1 MQFDFNISV
10 NIQLDLSFF
19 FTTCVHVGLILFTD
33 GVAGFSSPQ
42 SQYSCVNQ
50 LRTANIS
57 CWVVLCGG
65 GTAHS
70 HAPGMIP
77 DTETLGFMTHACNG
91 CLIDPEKVSATVG

>member
-1 MQFDFNISV
+1 MYILHLKNF
-10 NIQLDLSFF
+10 LYA
-19 FTTCVHVGLILFTD
+19 VGLVLFTD

-42 SQYSCVNQ
+42 SQYSSVNQ

-65 GTAHS
+65 GASHS

-91 CLIDPEKVSATVG
+91 CLIDPDKASGDAAVNYIS